1 MFLLQ
6 ILPPLPI
13 LDSASTRFFDFIGG
27 NFITLYGNHFKS
39 FPGTNSV
46 GSTQCIYKMV
56 GGSRTI
62 TVTGEILDP
71 GSGKLLRCSGTAVD
85 ENTLETGGLFGPP
98 FQSWNV
104 QIALSDG
111 RQASSNLFIQTQCK
125 NSTRFLNH
133 SLQVCS
139 RCPPFSFSNQPDA
152 SMCLCEKGSI
162 GIHPVC
168 RRCPKIA
175 GFDCTRDNMT
185 SVGKCSLDANSI
197 FILQF
202 LAVTRFNQLFYL
214 DII

>member
-27 NFITLYGNHFKS
+27 NVITLYGNHFKS
-39 FPGTNSV
+39 FPGTSSV

-111 RQASSNLFIQTQCK
+111 REASSNLLIQTQCK

-152 SMCLCEKGSI
+152 PMCLCEKGSI

-185 SVGKCSLDANSI
+185 SVGKCSLDAI
-197 FILQF
+197 VFLFFKF